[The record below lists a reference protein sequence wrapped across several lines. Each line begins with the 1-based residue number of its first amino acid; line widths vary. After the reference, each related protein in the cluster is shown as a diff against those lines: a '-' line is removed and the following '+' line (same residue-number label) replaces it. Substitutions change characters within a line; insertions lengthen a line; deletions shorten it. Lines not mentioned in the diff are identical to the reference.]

1 MKAYMDKDEWWP
13 VYSITDS
20 SDYFR
25 VMDEVD
31 VPEQLIQEYRDALKV
46 FSETQG
52 KLIKVWQ
59 EQVKLK
65 GTL

>member
-20 SDYFR
+20 SDYFG
-25 VMDEVD
+25 VMDEVE

-59 EQVKLK
+59 EQVK
-65 GTL
+65 